1 MVAGASDVTAVD
13 GSPAPSGKFLAKST
27 DRGRQCGKPGWG
39 ARCVL
44 PFWRSLG
51 YAVVDEQETTGGQ
64 PCWVLPKRIGAP
76 AGIRPGSLRPEW
88 PVGTRPGV

>member
-1 MVAGASDVTAVD
+1 M
-13 GSPAPSGKFLAKST
+13 
-27 DRGRQCGKPGWG
+27 
-39 ARCVL
+39 L